1 MNVRSN
7 SPVHLVYLECRQ
19 TQLKPQVSHIS
30 GQRFTVRL
38 FSLTLTHDCQET
50 MKYSTTVTVQQNK
63 IQKSVFYEA
72 IWICLTITYKHQHM
86 YQRTKTFQINDLI
99 STLKKVSLAK
109 ISIDILIRETKYEEE
124 GLGRVLPNKIYCCK

>member
-1 MNVRSN
+1 
-7 SPVHLVYLECRQ
+7 
-19 TQLKPQVSHIS
+19 
-30 GQRFTVRL
+30 
-38 FSLTLTHDCQET
+38 